1 MMEEAVIIGYS
12 GHAYVVLD
20 TLIALNYNVVN
31 YLEQSEKVNNPYNL
45 IYLGSEQDPKIS
57 AYLGSKPAFV
67 GIGDNKTRSKVFSHL
82 KREQIYTPYASHPYS
97 IISDKAVI
105 GEGTVVMQG
114 CMINA
119 LSYIGRG
126 VICNTSSVIEHEC
139 NVGDFAHIAPGAVLA
154 GNVWVGDNSL
164 IGANSVIKEGV
175 KIGKNVIVGAGS
187 VIINDIPDGSKV
199 AGNPARQIR

>member
-20 TLIALNYNVVN
+20 ILIALKYNVVN

-45 IYLGSEQDPKIS
+45 TYLGSEQDPKIS
-57 AYLGSKPAFV
+57 DYLKSKAAFV
-67 GIGDNKTRSKVFSHL
+67 AVGDNQTRSKIFSHL
-82 KREQIYTPYASHPYS
+82 EKEHVFTPYASHPYA
-97 IISDKAVI
+97 IISDKAVV
-105 GEGTVVMQG
+105 GDGTVVMQG

-119 LSYIGRG
+119 LSNIGRG

-139 NVGDFAHIAPGAVLA
+139 NIGDFVHIAPGAVLA
-154 GNVWVGDNSL
+154 GNVWVGENSF
-164 IGANSVIKEGV
+164 IGANSAIKEGV

-199 AGNPARQIR
+199 AGNPAKQIR